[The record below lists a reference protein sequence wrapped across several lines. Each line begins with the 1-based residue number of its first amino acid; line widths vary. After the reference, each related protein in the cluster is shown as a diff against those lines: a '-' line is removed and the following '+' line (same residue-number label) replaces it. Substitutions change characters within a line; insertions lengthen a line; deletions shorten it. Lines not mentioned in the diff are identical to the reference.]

1 MHVQSA
7 VVYVWKME
15 SEFETEDFGQPPS
28 VAESEST
35 IPDDASTSATS
46 SQSSESSLSLLA
58 RLRSPRPSDL
68 ARKRQVKSNP
78 PRGGRKGK
86 GAVAG
91 DPRSVSPSDR
101 VKAFPGE
108 HFTVSNYFAAPVGRN
123 WP

>member
-35 IPDDASTSATS
+35 TSATS

-58 RLRSPRPSDL
+58 RPSDL
-68 ARKRQVKSNP
+68 A
-78 PRGGRKGK
+78 
-86 GAVAG
+86 
-91 DPRSVSPSDR
+91 
-101 VKAFPGE
+101 
-108 HFTVSNYFAAPVGRN
+108 
-123 WP
+123 